1 MTKKICVG
9 IDDERLLGIKW
20 KDAFIF
26 PSSEPQNAHS
36 NAIVLKPHDSFLIR
50 KIYFEGADPRDEKWL
65 LQISQLKENSSMQL
79 S

>member
-36 NAIVLKPHDSFLIR
+36 NAIVHLMIFLIL
-50 KIYFEGADPRDEKWL
+50 FVP
-65 LQISQLKENSSMQL
+65 SSKL
-79 S
+79 VGFSL